1 MSSQEKHGEVTYQS
15 PSVGQKHGSY
25 TLILAANKALRQ
37 PKVGDIWLCQEGVVL
52 VFSISDIGVEYL
64 WQDTP
69 YEFVV
74 DSRSVEDWHK
84 NFNYKENIFDCEGL
98 KDDDPKLYKEIKE
111 QKQMFEILSLKKK
124 EAAQDPVNHPSH
136 YISDPSGIE
145 CIQISENWS
154 FCLGNA
160 LKYLW
165 RNGKKDADTDIQ
177 DLQKAIWY
185 IQREIERKKRVKGEL
200 DGQ

>member
-15 PSVGQKHGSY
+15 PSVGHGSY
-25 TLILAANKALRQ
+25 TLILAANKAPKKEPRQ
-37 PKVGDIWLCQEGVVL
+37 PKVGDIWVCQEGAVL

-69 YEFVV
+69 DEFVV
-74 DSRSVEDWHK
+74 DSRSAEDWHK

-111 QKQMFEILSLKKK
+111 QKQMFESLSLKKK

-136 YISDPSGIE
+136 YTSDPSGIE
-145 CIQISENWS
+145 CIQIVRHR
-154 FCLGNA
+154 NA
-160 LKYLW
+160 IKYLW
-165 RNGKKDADTDIQ
+165 RAGLKDGNSDIQ
-177 DLQKAIWY
+177 DLQKAVWY
-185 IQREIERKKRVKGEL
+185 IQDEIERLQTQKGN
-200 DGQ
+200 G